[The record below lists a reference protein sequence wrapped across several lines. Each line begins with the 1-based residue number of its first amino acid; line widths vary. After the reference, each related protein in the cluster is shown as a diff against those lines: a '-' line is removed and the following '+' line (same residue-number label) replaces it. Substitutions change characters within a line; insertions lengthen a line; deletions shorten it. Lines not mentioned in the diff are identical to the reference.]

1 MGSSSAF
8 VLPDIYIPQKWSQAA
23 NSITSSPTPP
33 ITLVCGAS
41 NCGKSTFSRNL
52 LNVLLTRCNKVAYL
66 ETDVGQPEFT
76 PPGFVSLTIV
86 NKVTPGSF
94 SNISYPNIYM

>member
-1 MGSSSAF
+1 MGSSGF
-8 VLPDIYIPQKWSQAA
+8 VLPDIYIPQQWSQAA

-33 ITLVCGAS
+33 ITFVCGAS

-52 LNVLLTRCNKVAYL
+52 LNVLLTRCDRVAYL

-76 PPGFVSLTIV
+76 PPGFISLTIV
-86 NKVTPGSF
+86 NKVTPGRF
-94 SNISYPNIYM
+94 SNIYLF